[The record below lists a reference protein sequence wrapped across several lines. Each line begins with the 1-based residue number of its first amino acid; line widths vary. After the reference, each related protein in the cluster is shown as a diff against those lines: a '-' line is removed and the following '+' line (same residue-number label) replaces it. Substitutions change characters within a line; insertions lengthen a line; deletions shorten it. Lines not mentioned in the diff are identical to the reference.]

1 MKKSELKK
9 LIEEVVGENW
19 DEKFKSD
26 WGDTPQE
33 VLGQVMSSLE
43 RDVEWPLT
51 DIMDYKEVNKLLW
64 PIRDAIN
71 KQLKK
76 YEKI

>member
-9 LIEEVVGENW
+9 LIEEVVSENW